1 MKHRKAFELTIL
13 HPKIVTLADVVAKLL
28 YRWVVPPVTARIR
41 KPQELRLRRNPNE
54 KEK

>member
-1 MKHRKAFELTIL
+1 MKHKKAFGQNIL
-13 HPKIVTLADVVAKLL
+13 PNKIVTLADVVAKLL